1 MLPSRI
7 PGLSG
12 PMSRHAG
19 RNSYGNDFPGRTG
32 CVFPEALII
41 RNEIQTG
48 ELLSETIQNANLQ
61 MKFQKRLLAEAP
73 RVLICD
79 EFRAALIK
87 YKIFKK
93 HIASMCTE
101 SIRERS
107 SQQVGTECCICF
119 EQFHVASAMISTS
132 CGHQFHPYCLIKSLG
147 IGACNS
153 CPLCRRSA
161 AGLVPSGY
169 DGDCL
174 RFLAMI
180 QVNANAV
187 QRCHENMLRL
197 LDTELNSYQQYFARL
212 RQRPVNERHAL
223 NAEVLMSIERLD
235 ATMQYDALNY
245 EGFRKIL
252 KKFDKR
258 TGCAV
263 SSSVLADLQRH
274 GFFLDSSVF
283 GNGRCAALRIA
294 LHALLRALRLPR

>member
-1 MLPSRI
+1 
-7 PGLSG
+7 
-12 PMSRHAG
+12 
-19 RNSYGNDFPGRTG
+19 
-32 CVFPEALII
+32 
-41 RNEIQTG
+41 
-48 ELLSETIQNANLQ
+48 
-61 MKFQKRLLAEAP
+61 MKFQKKLQNEAP
-73 RVLICD
+73 SVLICD
-79 EFRAALIK
+79 EYRTALIK

-93 HIASMCTE
+93 HIASMSTE
-101 SIRERS
+101 SIRERN
-107 SQQVGTECCICF
+107 SQRVDSECCICL
-119 EQFHVASAMISTS
+119 EQFRVASDMISTS
-132 CGHQFHPYCLIKSLG
+132 CDHQFHPYCLIKSLG
-147 IGACNS
+147 TGACNS

-180 QVNANAV
+180 QVNVNAV

-197 LDTELNSYQQYFARL
+197 LDTELNSYQQHFVSL
-212 RQRPVNERHAL
+212 RHRAVNERQQL
-223 NAEVLMSIERLD
+223 NSEILKSLERLD

-258 TGCAV
+258 TGCCV
-263 SSSVLADLQRH
+263 SSSMLTDLQRH

-294 LHALLRALRLPR
+294 LQSLLRALRVPR